1 METISPNTNIIFKYA
16 HHQHQL
22 GSTFLPGILCFNSD
36 GLFFGNTRLKQY
48 LQLSTLTKHMGV
60 GLVGR
65 WAGGQVG
72 RWAGGQVGRWAD
84 RQVGRWAGGQA
95 GRWACRQVGWR
106 TGRQAD
112 TLTMVQ
118 LQLLQQMML

>member
-60 GLVGR
+60 ELVGR

-84 RQVGRWAGGQA
+84 RQVGRWAGGLVGRRAGGLA
-95 GRWACRQVGWR
+95 GRWAGGQVGR
-106 TGRQAD
+106 
-112 TLTMVQ
+112 LTH
-118 LQLLQQMML
+118 LPWCNYNCSSK